1 MGGRSGREGSR
12 GGCRPGSPP
21 APGTPPTAP
30 RSWLELQTCLFGV
43 FHGFSTPVEG
53 IGLRRNF
60 FFFFGRSL
68 VVLGISPSPS
78 LHHTLVRGLGDRGT
92 GRRLRAEMA
101 GLVAADRRGGT
112 RGGRSFAQV
121 RSLRRGAGQ
130 AGRVGCAPCP
140 APGHRWETSL
150 ERSLPGDS
158 APPTPR
164 ALTPAAWAP
173 PRRPRAPRSR
183 SPRPRLPPPPAASG
197 SGPGRRSGSEHF
209 PRRPLPTGCDSPLPW
224 HPRFARA
231 PVARL
236 TMKPRACAVV
246 GRGRSLVWG
255 GWGAGAGSP
264 RNPERGVRGGGG
276 GVG

>member
-1 MGGRSGREGSR
+1 
-12 GGCRPGSPP
+12 
-21 APGTPPTAP
+21 
-30 RSWLELQTCLFGV
+30 
-43 FHGFSTPVEG
+43 
-53 IGLRRNF
+53 
-60 FFFFGRSL
+60 
-68 VVLGISPSPS
+68 
-78 LHHTLVRGLGDRGT
+78 
-92 GRRLRAEMA
+92 MA
-101 GLVAADRRGGT
+101 GLVASDRRGGT

-224 HPRFARA
+224 HPRLARA

-246 GRGRSLVWG
+246 GRGRSLV
-255 GWGAGAGSP
+255 S
-264 RNPERGVRGGGG
+264 RGGGY
-276 GVG
+276 

>member
-1 MGGRSGREGSR
+1 
-12 GGCRPGSPP
+12 
-21 APGTPPTAP
+21 
-30 RSWLELQTCLFGV
+30 
-43 FHGFSTPVEG
+43 
-53 IGLRRNF
+53 
-60 FFFFGRSL
+60 
-68 VVLGISPSPS
+68 
-78 LHHTLVRGLGDRGT
+78 
-92 GRRLRAEMA
+92 MA

-246 GRGRSLVWG
+246 GRG
-255 GWGAGAGSP
+255 
-264 RNPERGVRGGGG
+264 G
-276 GVG
+276 GVPSQDLPLSPEKVLQWESLGKLVQPEPMASWGDSPHSCSRTVKVRAGPGHNGHWALAGQTQG